1 MKRAASALVLALAL
15 GPVAPVGV
23 PVAPVAWAAEAP
35 TMADRFDPYFDITPQ
50 VVGPVGGHMFST
62 IAEFPIKGVPEGTRW
77 NLIEGR
83 GLSGK
88 QVLVQQH
95 GDILTAQ
102 LYSTA
107 APLTRGA
114 VHTDFIDLRVH
125 YPDGSTETAT
135 VYPKLIP
142 TDSLIYAPE
151 YGIGVTTDPGKRFS
165 ITPSNGLP
173 GELPDDAKWT
183 LLDNANEWDVTVDPK
198 TGVISGTVPK
208 DTRFGAYFRVKAEF
222 PDGTERIAQAWVN
235 NTGIGAV
242 DRPVPESDPK
252 PEPAPQPAPEPE
264 AGSTPLQTLALVFGI
279 LAVLG
284 GAAAFAWPHLQ
295 GMLPF

>member
-50 VVGPVGGHMFST
+50 VVGPVGGHFFST
-62 IAEFPIKGVPEGTRW
+62 PALYELKGVPEGTW
-77 NLIEGR
+77 WKFTDD
-83 GLSGK
+83 STYHGK
-88 QVLVQQH
+88 WMAEKQGELFR
-95 GDILTAQ
+95 AQ

-107 APLTRGA
+107 EDPLVRGLNEGHRYD
-114 VHTDFIDLRVH
+114 VRVN
-125 YPDGSTETAT
+125 YPDTSWEYIE
-135 VYPKLIP
+135 VWPKLIP
-142 TDSLIYAPE
+142 TDSMVYEPVYDDQLKA
-151 YGIGVTTDPGKRFS
+151 DPGERFS
-165 ITPSNGLP
+165 SAPANRRP

-198 TGVISGTVPK
+198 NGVISGTVPK

-242 DRPVPESDPK
+242 DRPVPEPDPK
-252 PEPAPQPAPEPE
+252 PEPTPQPAPEPE
-264 AGSTPLQTLALVFGI
+264 TGSTPLQTLALVFGI

-284 GAAAFAWPHLQ
+284 GAAALAWPHLQ